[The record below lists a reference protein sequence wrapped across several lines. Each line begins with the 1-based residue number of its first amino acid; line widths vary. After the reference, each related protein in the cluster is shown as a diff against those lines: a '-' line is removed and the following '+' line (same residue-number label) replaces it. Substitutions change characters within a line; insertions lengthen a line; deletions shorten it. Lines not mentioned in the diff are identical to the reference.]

1 MMSKRREK
9 FQRETISQLG
19 SKQIEKCHKK
29 VCKYQKEKCIMVH
42 DITKDKALKK
52 KLYFLIE

>member
-1 MMSKRREK
+1 MMSKRLEK

-19 SKQIEKCHKK
+19 SKQNEKRCKK

-52 KLYFLIE
+52 VYFLIE